1 MELLR
6 PVDPD
11 LCKRRAT
18 ERRRD
23 ELNTVFIQKLQPGL
37 NFFCHLLQ
45 KAGAFKI
52 GIKMYR
58 NLYFFVHLIQK

>member
-23 ELNTVFIQKLQPGL
+23 ELNSVFIKNLQPGL
-37 NFFCHLLQ
+37 NCFVNCS
-45 KAGAFKI
+45 
-52 GIKMYR
+52 IK
-58 NLYFFVHLIQK
+58 LDC